1 MTYYIKQLYILTLLL
16 VATAM
21 TIIPVELQARS
32 SGPALN
38 GLGDRTGSPL
48 SGATCAACHSGGSFT
63 VEALISVVDLSGS
76 PVESF
81 VAGETYMITVLA
93 DTTSGSPNAYGFQ
106 LTLLDDTN
114 KTIGAFSTPSAGSG
128 LVSLSNQVI
137 WEHTTPSASGIFT
150 VLWDAP
156 VATSSIDI
164 YAIVNA
170 VNGNG
175 GTSGDMP
182 SATALFSAE
191 LDLPADWIFVNGFE

>member
-128 LVSLSNQVI
+128 LVSHLGAYDTKCLRHIYCVVGCPCS
-137 WEHTTPSASGIFT
+137 H
-150 VLWDAP
+150 VLNR
-156 VATSSIDI
+156 
-164 YAIVNA
+164 Y
-170 VNGNG
+170 
-175 GTSGDMP
+175 
-182 SATALFSAE
+182 LCHCKCR
-191 LDLPADWIFVNGFE
+191 